1 MLITT
6 IQEFDLNCC
15 KIHESKFLLA
25 EEKSIDDFVIVVPWS
40 KVSFFII
47 KMSRIMLFPVAH
59 THTVCPKWKSCILLR
74 FIKIM
79 KNVWQSDTP
88 CHFDFQYVL

>member
-47 KMSRIMLFPVAH
+47 KMSRIMLFPVHAPS
-59 THTVCPKWKSCILLR
+59 VCEMEILHPAP
-74 FIKIM
+74 I
-79 KNVWQSDTP
+79 
-88 CHFDFQYVL
+88 Y